1 MGINFNS
8 GSNVWVKTRND
19 VVSDGKDGA
28 SDVNSANMGSFS
40 DDIGWTAQTAAT
52 TDTGTFSLIQ
62 LFKRFLSV
70 KLPIGANTT
79 ANALCAA
86 LPSDDVIRTNTANI
100 STKSDA
106 IATSTA
112 GADTKLGTVNTN
124 LGTIN
129 TSIGS
134 GNTLLGTIETNIDT
148 TNTSLAA
155 LVPKPIVDV
164 NYNWTRPN
172 DVLAYAINDVL
183 TNSVPSVP
191 FWDNLVAANG
201 DTGYIHKIVL
211 TCSHNTAYE
220 VKLALF
226 KATVTTSADSTAC
239 TLTDADIAASNMIGV
254 FALTALA
261 TMTPGAG
268 AAGNSQTTYIPIHPI
283 PFTTGG
289 SKGLFGQ
296 FISTSAVT
304 PVALAEF
311 NCTLTVTRV

>member
-19 VVSDGKDGA
+19 AVSDGKDGA
-28 SDVNSANMGSFS
+28 SDLNSANMASFS

-124 LGTIN
+124 LGTISTN
-129 TSIGS
+129 IASS
-134 GNTLLGTIETNIDT
+134 NTLLTTIETNIDT

-164 NYNWTRPN
+164 NYAWTRPN
-172 DVLAYAINDVL
+172 DTSGYVANDVM
-183 TNSVPSVP
+183 TNSTPSVP

-211 TCSHNTAYE
+211 TCSHNTSYD

-226 KATVTTSADSTAC
+226 KTTVTTSADSAQC
-239 TLTDADIAASNMIGV
+239 TLTDADIAANNMIGV
-254 FALTALA
+254 FTLA
-261 TMTPGAG
+261 TLAIMTPGAG
-268 AAGNSQTTYIPIHPI
+268 AAGNSQSTYIPTHPI
-283 PFTTGG
+283 PFTTSG

-296 FISTSAVT
+296 FIATAPAT

-311 NCTLTVTRV
+311 NCTLTVSRV